1 MSQWFTLDKLTLSY
15 FFIAIAAFVA
25 TQLLYG
31 LLSKPVVRR
40 LELNRRMKMILNEG
54 NREDVFVELMKARG
68 LTKTGGYRYPL
79 FRRFNSLIVQSGTT
93 AGLEIIVLMIL
104 LFTLAVYGIF
114 IFYLRLEPL
123 LSVPLG
129 LGLGIGLP
137 ILFLV
142 RLRARRRR
150 AFSDQLPD
158 ALELIARSLKAGH
171 PLPVA
176 LTLASREVSD
186 PLGSEFGIMSDE
198 MAYGYSLSRALRN
211 LESRVGQEDL
221 SVLAT
226 GIIIQSEV
234 GGNLI
239 ELVSSLANLMRD
251 RVKLRRKVRTL
262 TSEGRFSGAALSVL
276 PLLMF
281 LALQIVAPVYYGAVW
296 GKSAVTTSLVIAMV
310 WMLLGNLVIYRMV
323 NFKF

>member
-25 TQLLYG
+25 TQSLYAM
-31 LLSKPVVRR
+31 LAKPVVRR

-54 NREDVFVELMKARG
+54 NREEVFVELMKARG

-93 AGLEIIVLMIL
+93 MGLEFTVLLIL
-104 LFTLAVYGIF
+104 LFTLATF
-114 IFYLRLEPL
+114 SFFAFYLRLEL
-123 LSVPLG
+123 ILALPLG

-137 ILFLV
+137 ILFLI

-150 AFSDQLPD
+150 AFAEQLPD

-176 LTLASREVSD
+176 LTLAAREVSD

-198 MAYGYSLSRALRN
+198 MAYGHSLSKALRN

-239 ELVSSLANLMRD
+239 ELVSNLANLMRE

-296 GKSAVTTSLVIAMV
+296 GRSAVTTSLVIAMV

-323 NFKF
+323 NFRF

>member
-1 MSQWFTLDKLTLSY
+1 MADWIAFNKLTLSY
-15 FFIAIAAFVA
+15 FFIAMAAFVA
-25 TQLLYG
+25 TQSLYA
-31 LLSKPVVRR
+31 LLSKPLVRR

-54 NREDVFVELMKARG
+54 NREEVFVELMKARG
-68 LTKTGGYRYPL
+68 LTKAGGYRYPL

-93 AGLEIIVLMIL
+93 LGLEVTVLLIL
-104 LFTLAVYGIF
+104 AFTLAMVSF
-114 IFYLRLEPL
+114 FAFYLRLDHL
-123 LSVPLG
+123 LSVALG
-129 LGLGIGLP
+129 IGAGIGLP
-137 ILFLV
+137 FLILIK
-142 RLRARRRR
+142 LRSRRQR
-150 AFSDQLPD
+150 AFADQLPD

-176 LTLASREVSD
+176 LTLAAREVPD

-198 MAYGYSLSRALRN
+198 MAYGYSLAKALRN

-239 ELVSSLANLMRD
+239 ELVSSLANLMRE

-276 PLLMF
+276 PFLMF

-296 GKSAVTTSLVIAMV
+296 GRSAVTTALVIGLV
-310 WMLLGNLVIYRMV
+310 WMMLGNIVIYRMV
-323 NFKF
+323 NFRF